1 MSFFITG
8 AELDVAYASG
18 QVKFRPGQRA
28 RDESGRWF
36 IFITYN
42 QGTGSVTGEEGD
54 FVALMDGADAYGP
67 YEASA
72 DLDDANVLANSP
84 AGQLQAEL
92 DNAEGGWA
100 QYKGENRKAAVTD
113 GNVAQNDLLKLD
125 TGDGTI
131 IRHTAGV
138 AATIGT
144 AKLDDAATALAIG
157 SMDIR
162 IDI

>member
-8 AELDVAYASG
+8 AELDRAYASG

-36 IFITYN
+36 IFVTYN
-42 QGTGSVTGEEGD
+42 EGTGSVTGEEGD
-54 FVALMDGADAYGP
+54 FVGLMDGDAGFNP

-72 DLDDANVLANSP
+72 DLDDGNVLRNSP

-92 DNAEGGWA
+92 DDAEGGWA
-100 QYKGENRKAAVTD
+100 QFKGDNRKAAVTD
-113 GNVAQNDLLKLD
+113 GNVVQNDLLKLD

-131 IRHTAGV
+131 IRHASGV

-144 AKLDDAATALAIG
+144 AKSNDSGTALGIG
-157 SMDIR
+157 LMDIR